1 MFRDALRHASRFC
14 RCSTLPPTHGSRQ
27 KTTENIQNRPLCVVA
42 QYLVESPE
50 IVGGVVYDFLRVGN
64 ADVDCVHYL
73 GSEVA
78 PVERLRDRSQRN
90 NAEEYK

>member
-1 MFRDALRHASRFC
+1 MQHTSAHARK
-14 RCSTLPPTHGSRQ
+14 PAK
-27 KTTENIQNRPLCVVA
+27 KTKNIQNRPLCVVA

-73 GSEVA
+73 GGEVA
-78 PVERLRDRSQRN
+78 PVERLRDRSQRD